1 MKYIHHHLGLGDHI
15 ICNGMVRYMQK
26 KYDKVSVF
34 SYHHNF
40 KNVSYMYSDNENI
53 TVIPISSDSEIDI
66 YCMSNNINI
75 ENIIKVGFSELS
87 NYLPQI
93 KFDEAFY
100 KIAGIEFSVRFESFF
115 IPRNREREIEVY
127 NELNPNNESF
137 IFLHEDKTRGF
148 FLDRG
153 KIPTGYKIIENDIKY
168 NVFDLLYLFEN
179 AEEIHLMQSSIKDLI
194 NSYVLNKPKIVL
206 HNYVRRYGEELNS
219 IGLNKINI
227 ID

>member
-26 KYDKVSVF
+26 KYIEVSVF

-40 KNVSYMYSDNENI
+40 DNVNLMYSDNENI
-53 TVIPISSDSEIDI
+53 TVIPISSDSEVDV
-66 YCMSNNINI
+66 YCMKNNIKS

-100 KIAGIEFSVRFESFF
+100 KIAGVDFSERFESFF
-115 IPRNREREIEVY
+115 IPRNINREMEVY
-127 NELNPNNESF
+127 NELNPNGEPF

-148 FLDRG
+148 FLDRN
-153 KIPTGYKIIENDIKY
+153 KIPSGYKIIENDIKY
-168 NVFDLLYLFEN
+168 NIFDLLHLFEN
-179 AEEIHLMQSSIKDLI
+179 ADEIHLMQSSIKDLI

-206 HNYVRRYGEELNS
+206 HNYVRQYGEELNS
-219 IGLNKINI
+219 VGLNKINI
-227 ID
+227 IN